1 MTVYNNDMKTNNI
14 CILLL
19 ALLLPIILNAQALQ
33 LPNDGPLT
41 LRPELQK
48 LGMQL
53 LEGKKGSIVAIQPET
68 GEVLCLATHN
78 EHDSTDVRLA
88 IAKAYAPGSTIKTA
102 QALILYSEGLIDEH
116 TSIACDNGFLDGNI
130 KVGCHKHHSPLK
142 LKEALAQSCNTW
154 FISTF
159 MSMINDNFLYE
170 NADEAINVWRDYM
183 RSMGLGG
190 PLGIDMRGELG
201 GLLANA
207 NYLKQRYPEGWT
219 GKTILWAG
227 MGQGDITLTPLQMCN
242 LAVTLANR
250 GYYYPPHIHQS
261 TEQRSLPERYKIRR
275 NTKIEA
281 KAYKPV
287 IEGMR
292 RAVETGTA
300 ASINTTAYQICGKTG
315 TIENTG
321 KDHSAFIGFAPMNN
335 PKIAIA
341 VYIEHGGFGADLATP
356 IASLII
362 EQYLKGKLS
371 KNSQTKINKL
381 RAIHTLEVQ

>member
-1 MTVYNNDMKTNNI
+1 MKIKDTFL
-14 CILLL
+14 ILI
-19 ALLLPIILNAQALQ
+19 ALLLPIQTEAQVLQ

-41 LRPELQK
+41 LRPLLQQ
-48 LGMQL
+48 LGTQL
-53 LEGKKGSIVAIQPET
+53 LEGKKGSIVAIQPEN
-68 GEVLCLATHN
+68 GEIICLATHN
-78 EHDSTDVRLA
+78 ENDSADARLA

-130 KVGCHKHHSPLK
+130 KVGCHKHRSPLK
-142 LKEALAQSCNTW
+142 LKDALAQSCNTW

-170 NADEAINVWRDYM
+170 NADEAITVWRNYM

-190 PLGIDMRGELG
+190 PLGIDMHGELG

-250 GYYYPPHIHQS
+250 GYYYPPHIHQA
-261 TEQRSLPERYKIRR
+261 TEQHTLSQRYLTRR
-275 NTKIEA
+275 DTKVIP

-287 IEGMR
+287 IAGMR
-292 RAVETGTA
+292 RAVESGTA
-300 ASINTTAYQICGKTG
+300 ASINTPAYQICGKTG
-315 TIENTG
+315 TIENAG

-335 PKIAIA
+335 PKIAVA
-341 VYIEHGGFGADLATP
+341 VYIEHGGFGADLAAP
-356 IASLII
+356 IASLIM

-371 KNSQTKINKL
+371 KTSQAKAKQL
-381 RAIHTLEVQ
+381 RAIHTVEAQQ

>member
-1 MTVYNNDMKTNNI
+1 MKIKDTFL
-14 CILLL
+14 ILI
-19 ALLLPIILNAQALQ
+19 ALLLPIQTEAQVLQ

-41 LRPELQK
+41 LRPLLQQ
-48 LGMQL
+48 LGTQL
-53 LEGKKGSIVAIQPET
+53 LEGKKGSIVAIQPEN
-68 GEVLCLATHN
+68 GEIICLATHN
-78 EHDSTDVRLA
+78 ENDSADARLA

-130 KVGCHKHHSPLK
+130 KVGCHKHRSPLK
-142 LKEALAQSCNTW
+142 LKDALAQSCNTW

-159 MSMINDNFLYE
+159 MSMINDIFLYE
-170 NADEAINVWRDYM
+170 NADEAITVWRNYM

-190 PLGIDMRGELG
+190 PLGIDMHGELG

-207 NYLKQRYPEGWT
+207 NYLKQRYPDGWT

-250 GYYYPPHIHQS
+250 GYYYPPHIHQA
-261 TEQRSLPERYKIRR
+261 TEQHTLSQRYLTRR
-275 NTKIEA
+275 DTKVIP

-287 IEGMR
+287 IAGMR
-292 RAVETGTA
+292 RAVESGTA
-300 ASINTTAYQICGKTG
+300 ASINTPAYQICGKTG
-315 TIENTG
+315 TIENAG

-341 VYIEHGGFGADLATP
+341 VYIEHGGFGADLAAP
-356 IASLII
+356 IASLIM

-371 KNSQTKINKL
+371 KTSQAKAKQL
-381 RAIHTLEVQ
+381 RAIHTVEAQQ

>member
-1 MTVYNNDMKTNNI
+1 MKIKDTFL
-14 CILLL
+14 ILI
-19 ALLLPIILNAQALQ
+19 ALLLPIQTEAQVLQ

-41 LRPELQK
+41 LRPLLQQ
-48 LGMQL
+48 LGTQL
-53 LEGKKGSIVAIQPET
+53 LEGKKGSIVAIQPEN
-68 GEVLCLATHN
+68 GEIICLATHN
-78 EHDSTDVRLA
+78 ENDSADARLA

-130 KVGCHKHHSPLK
+130 KVGCHKHRSPLK
-142 LKEALAQSCNTW
+142 LKDALAQSCNTW

-170 NADEAINVWRDYM
+170 NADEAITVWRNYM

-190 PLGIDMRGELG
+190 PLGIDMHGELG

-207 NYLKQRYPEGWT
+207 NYLKQRYPDGWT

-250 GYYYPPHIHQS
+250 GYYYPPHIHQA
-261 TEQRSLPERYKIRR
+261 TEQHTLSQRYLTRR
-275 NTKIEA
+275 DTKVIP

-287 IEGMR
+287 IAGMR
-292 RAVETGTA
+292 RAVESGTA
-300 ASINTTAYQICGKTG
+300 ASINTPAYQICGKTG
-315 TIENTG
+315 TIENAG

-341 VYIEHGGFGADLATP
+341 VYIEHGGFGADLAAP
-356 IASLII
+356 IASLIM

-371 KNSQTKINKL
+371 KTSQAKAKQL
-381 RAIHTLEVQ
+381 RAIHTVEAQQ